1 MINTK
6 DMDLIE
12 GLKKKKELLGAILEI
27 AKNQE
32 QLLRAD
38 DVEALLIAIEK
49 RQTLIDEV
57 ENLDQ
62 LLFKDI
68 SRQDIKDEQANEI
81 FEEMTRIIQG
91 IIDLDSTNCVMA
103 ENKLTEYKTTFRNV
117 KQNKNRLNSYSN
129 PMYSNDGM
137 YIDAKK

>member
-32 QLLRAD
+32 QLLKAD

-57 ENLDQ
+57 ESLDQ

-68 SRQDIKDEQANEI
+68 SRQDIKDEEANEI

>member
-12 GLKKKKELLGAILEI
+12 GLKKKKELLGDILEI

-32 QLLRAD
+32 QLLKAD

-49 RQTLIDEV
+49 RQALIDEV
-57 ENLDQ
+57 ESLDQ
-62 LLFKDI
+62 QLFKDI
-68 SRQDIKDEQANEI
+68 SRQDIKDEEANEI

-91 IIDLDSTNCVMA
+91 IMDLDSTNCVMA
-103 ENKLTEYKTTFRNV
+103 EKKLTEYKTTFRNV